1 MPRIVSAPMD
11 LVIAT
16 HRRIDVRFAGINLT
30 EALPPSRYVPAGS
43 AGSAGM
49 ELNLHAV
56 TSDET
61 RRLDSQ
67 FYTAL
72 ETWGANA
79 EKPGADRSL
88 PAPQMP
94 ANAVFEP
101 IKANITD
108 DAGTAYTLVA
118 GRVAGTGTDWDATW
132 IYSPAP
138 PEQAKQLVLEFTDS
152 GTPTG
157 HRCVI
162 DLEANDD
169 HGS

>member
-1 MPRIVSAPMD
+1 MD

-16 HRRIDVRFAGINLT
+16 HLGIDICFAGINLNSDHPHSGH
-30 EALPPSRYVPAGS
+30 ALAGS
-43 AGSAGM
+43 TGM
-49 ELNLHAV
+49 ELNLRAV
-56 TSDET
+56 VNDET

-72 ETWGANA
+72 ESWGANA
-79 EKPGADRSL
+79 EKNGADRSL

-94 ANAVFEP
+94 SNAVFGP

-108 DAGTAYTLVA
+108 DAGTIYTLVA
-118 GRVAGTGTDWDATW
+118 GRVAGTGTDWDASW

-138 PEQAKQLVLEFTDS
+138 PEQAKQLVLEFTAS

-169 HGS
+169 HDS